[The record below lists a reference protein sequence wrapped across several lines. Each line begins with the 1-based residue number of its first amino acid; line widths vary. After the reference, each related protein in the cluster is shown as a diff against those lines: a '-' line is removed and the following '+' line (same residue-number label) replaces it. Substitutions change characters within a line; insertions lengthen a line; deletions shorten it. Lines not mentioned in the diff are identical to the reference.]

1 MIDAKVLDSLTRL
14 SVAPSMSSLYYQLFK
29 DSDVDVGHCAT
40 ARRYV
45 MTCALYV
52 MPVAGVFDRWVHN
65 CEHRSMSWHANASR
79 DTHRDPARTSSVRF
93 RDSIEVK
100 KEGTSWSNKLRSC
113 DLSGTPSLCSRPT
126 ILNTHALVHVSVG
139 AAHGLRC
146 GIGATMIATTYV
158 CRILMEV
165 LRKAPTE
172 SAFAYSVV

>member
-52 MPVAGVFDRWVHN
+52 MPVACVLYRWVHTW
-65 CEHRSMSWHANASR
+65 EHRSMSWHANASR

-93 RDSIEVK
+93 RDSIEVQ
-100 KEGTSWSNKLRSC
+100 KEGTSWSSKLRSC
-113 DLSGTPSLCSRPT
+113 DLSGTPSLSSRPT
-126 ILNTHALVHVSVG
+126 ILNTLALVHVSVG
-139 AAHGLRC
+139 AARGLC
-146 GIGATMIATTYV
+146 CSIGATMIATTCV
-158 CRILMEV
+158 CRIFVEV
-165 LRKAPTE
+165 LRKTPTE